1 MFFQGKCKVDYLVDC
16 IPAAEHSDQVHL
28 VAGAYSGDLHL
39 LDVTD
44 PDEIIV
50 VKSLENG
57 HSDTVRCLH
66 WDKEVWILCDF
77 VMHICGWW
85 WGGDVLHMVTY
96 VHTDDSAKW
105 GKSNNYFQFVTF
117 INRFLSDGSERVK
130 VFSHKY

>member
-77 VMHICGWW
+77 VMHICGGC
-85 WGGDVLHMVTY
+85 GGGMCYIWLRMYTQM
-96 VHTDDSAKW
+96 SAKW
-105 GKSNNYFQFVTF
+105 EKSNNYFQFVTF

>member
-44 PDEIIV
+44 PDEIIL

-66 WDKEVWILCDF
+66 WDKEVWILCDA
-77 VMHICGWW
+77 HLWGW
-85 WGGDVLHMVTY
+85 WGGMCYIWLRMYTQMTVQN
-96 VHTDDSAKW
+96 
-105 GKSNNYFQFVTF
+105 GKKAIMISN
-117 INRFLSDGSERVK
+117 LSLLLI
-130 VFSHKY
+130 VF

>member
-1 MFFQGKCKVDYLVDC
+1 MDC

-77 VMHICGWW
+77 VMYVC
-85 WGGDVLHMVTY
+85 WGVWDVLHMVMY
-96 VHTDDSAKW
+96 VHTVDSTVTTHQTFDEFTCSCEVG
-105 GKSNNYFQFVTF
+105 GKSNNDFQFGTF
-117 INRFLSDGSERVK
+117 VDRFPS
-130 VFSHKY
+130 

>member
-77 VMHICGWW
+77 AMHVCG
-85 WGGDVLHMVTY
+85 GGGGGCVTY
-96 VHTDDSAKW
+96 GYVCTH
-105 GKSNNYFQFVTF
+105 
-117 INRFLSDGSERVK
+117 R
-130 VFSHKY
+130 